1 MMEIFKALGILS
13 IVVLCNILCGTYYNV
28 NIKNMKFD
36 WTKLLNGIIKAVIVG
51 VIAVG
56 MSFVFTEMPELTE
69 AIGITPM
76 VIMNSAIILYGGK
89 DLVGLGKILG
99 VNVNIK

>member
-1 MMEIFKALGILS
+1 MEIFKALGILS
-13 IVVLCNILCGTYYNV
+13 IVVLCNILCGIYYNV

-89 DLVGLGKILG
+89 ALVGLGKILG

>member
-13 IVVLCNILCGTYYNV
+13 IVVLCNILCGIYYNV

-89 DLVGLGKILG
+89 ALVGLGKILG

>member
-89 DLVGLGKILG
+89 AVVGLGKTWG

>member
-1 MMEIFKALGILS
+1 MEIFKALGILA

-28 NIKNMKFD
+28 NIKNMRFD

-89 DLVGLGKILG
+89 ALVGLGKILG

>member
-89 DLVGLGKILG
+89 ALVGLVKILG

>member
-1 MMEIFKALGILS
+1 MEIFKALGILA

-89 DLVGLGKILG
+89 ALVGLGKILG

>member
-51 VIAVG
+51 AIAVG

-76 VIMNSAIILYGGK
+76 AIMNSAIILYGGK
-89 DLVGLGKILG
+89 ALVGLGKILG

>member
-1 MMEIFKALGILS
+1 MMEIFKALGILA

-76 VIMNSAIILYGGK
+76 MIMNSAIILYGGK
-89 DLVGLGKILG
+89 ALIGLGKILG